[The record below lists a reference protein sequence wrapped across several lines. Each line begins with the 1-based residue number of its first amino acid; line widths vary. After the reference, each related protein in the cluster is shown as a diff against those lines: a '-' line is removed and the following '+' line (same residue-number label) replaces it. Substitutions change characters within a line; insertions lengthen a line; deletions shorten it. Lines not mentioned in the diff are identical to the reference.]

1 MSNMNTMYLEFELQK
16 QTLIRRD
23 SFRPVAYSDNYLK
36 ARFKFSNDWVNT
48 TKRAI
53 FSWNNYSYIVTLDE
67 NDECSIPRDVIKPN
81 NFFVS
86 VKGEINDEIVLI
98 TSNRIGIGV
107 TDTGIIGTEA
117 PIRYVNS
124 NTLSHKKD
132 GDVIQLEI
140 PNNYGTKLELNKS
153 IGVISLIGND
163 GNVINSIDL
172 YTERIIT
179 NIYYDSLTSE
189 IVFEFENHSPIRVN
203 IGDVFELDDYYTK
216 TEMDSFLVNL
226 KKELNDNISETK
238 QALENQ
244 INYNYEELNN
254 NIENSK
260 LLLDAKI
267 ENNTTNIA
275 DNISKIQKNSNDIN
289 ANTNNIASNS
299 NSINSINEKI
309 NSIQELIPQQATSE
323 NQLADKDYVNSSI
336 ATSTATFRG
345 TFNSTLDFP
354 LVNVDDNDYIF
365 LDTTDELGN
374 RKFDRYKYSEDDGQ
388 WHYEYTLNNSSFTAE
403 QWKAINSGLTKEQL
417 NGILTSLNDI
427 ISRAFLK
434 SVATT
439 TYPRLPYIR
448 PNTTNQE
455 FIEFSNENKSNTL
468 AKRDGANRI
477 QAGSVDL
484 SDADNTANDAYLV
497 NNKLLREYVSSKAF
511 TKPTNTAV
519 YNRIPVIDSNGS
531 QNMYRFTSANVGGS
545 AVGRDAAGR
554 TLIGSVLLSEAE
566 NDIDGAYA
574 VNVRLLREYVATK
587 TTPKATKIKAK
598 LDTTDYLY
606 DKLKIDLLNADSD
619 IISTTEV
626 KLKKSELKYS
636 TFIFNEDDDV
646 PTMKGDCAGTTS
658 MEERL
663 ERYPFNELYM
673 EKVQLQ
679 DSSGGNLD
687 GTDTFLVM
695 PNLWYESKIHGDSKG
710 WTITFANKKVN
721 SNFKRMYE
729 SDEITEL
736 LLARYKAIKVGN
748 YARSKSGD
756 YPLVNT
762 KQTTFD
768 SYLPYYN
775 GQKIDSNDYRNRIL
789 YSMLFVC
796 FTGHRNSQ
804 NAYRGIVDY
813 VWGNGTTSQYGES
826 LKNGTTDVLG
836 DGLVTGEITEFGGNA
851 LANGKR
857 PFSVLGVENP
867 YGAVWE
873 NVTGITHNASGELY
887 AYEGFEHM
895 TPSMMDPTDSNT
907 YYTNTGITLST
918 ANEGWQKTFAIHNG
932 YPFPISVGGS
942 SSANVGDYY
951 WFSAGWRIFFVG
963 GCFNNSSLAG
973 LFSLNGDNGFG
984 HSYLQFCFRL
994 SLKR

>member
-1 MSNMNTMYLEFELQK
+1 MAK
-16 QTLIRRD
+16 
-23 SFRPVAYSDNYLK
+23 
-36 ARFKFSNDWVNT
+36 
-48 TKRAI
+48 
-53 FSWNNYSYIVTLDE
+53 TLDDIISE
-67 NDECSIPRDVIKPN
+67 LGLTDKKNDLTIL
-81 NFFVS
+81 
-86 VKGEINDEIVLI
+86 INAMED
-98 TSNRIGIGV
+98 
-107 TDTGIIGTEA
+107 
-117 PIRYVNS
+117 YC
-124 NTLSHKKD
+124 
-132 GDVIQLEI
+132 
-140 PNNYGTKLELNKS
+140 
-153 IGVISLIGND
+153 
-163 GNVINSIDL
+163 
-172 YTERIIT
+172 IIT
-179 NIYYDSLTSE
+179 DQ
-189 IVFEFENHSPIRVN
+189 
-203 IGDVFELDDYYTK
+203 
-216 TEMDSFLVNL
+216 
-226 KKELNDNISETK
+226 ETR
-238 QALENQ
+238 
-244 INYNYEELNN
+244 
-254 NIENSK
+254 
-260 LLLDAKI
+260 
-267 ENNTTNIA
+267 
-275 DNISKIQKNSNDIN
+275 
-289 ANTNNIASNS
+289 
-299 NSINSINEKI
+299 KI
-309 NSIQELIPQQATSE
+309 NSISVKPLPNRPSLSAEEMKKKFVELVTNDSNGMEAVINKRIVLIYVFLKEFIAQYGTNKADIETNINKLFENLSQETARAIEKENELNIAISDETTRAQGMETFLNAGIEANKNSISLTNKNIEAIRDIIPPQATE
-323 NQLADKDYVNSSI
+323 KNQLADKEFVNYSI
-336 ATSTATFRG
+336 ATSTATHRGTVDSLEKLKALTGDLNDYAYLEVTDSITGLIKRYDRYKYSKNSSTADTTGNWEYEYTLNNSSFTPEQWKAINDGLYSNDYGEIEDEEDNLDQLYKYDIIDNLLTQNSKKVLSANQGFKLKELIDLKADKEELMTKVNKEDGKGLSTNDFTNEEKENLAILKNYIGIVPSQANTSNQLADKHYVDSSIATNTATFRG
-345 TFNSTLDFP
+345 TYTNISNFP
-354 LVNVDDNDYIF
+354 SSNVDDNDYTF

-374 RKFDRYKYSEDDGQ
+374 RKFDRYKYSETDGQ

-403 QWKAINSGLTKEQL
+403 QWKSINSGISKEKL
-417 NGILTSLNDI
+417 NEILTSLNNKVDKVTGKQL
-427 ISRAFLK
+427 S
-434 SVATT
+434 
-439 TYPRLPYIR
+439 
-448 PNTTNQE
+448 TNDYT
-455 FIEFSNENKSNTL
+455 NEDK
-468 AKRDGANRI
+468 KQVEKI
-477 QAGSVDL
+477 P
-484 SDADNTANDAYLV
+484 
-497 NNKLLREYVSSKAF
+497 SKA
-511 TKPTNTAV
+511 T
-519 YNRIPVIDSNGS
+519 
-531 QNMYRFTSANVGGS
+531 Q
-545 AVGRDAAGR
+545 
-554 TLIGSVLLSEAE
+554 
-566 NDIDGAYA
+566 
-574 VNVRLLREYVATK
+574 
-587 TTPKATKIKAK
+587 IKAK

-619 IISTTEV
+619 IISTAEV
-626 KLKKSELKYS
+626 ELKKSELKYS
-636 TFIFNEDDDV
+636 TFIFNEDDDTC
-646 PTMKGDCAGTTS
+646 TMKGDCAGTTS

-663 ERYPFNELYM
+663 ECYPFNELYM